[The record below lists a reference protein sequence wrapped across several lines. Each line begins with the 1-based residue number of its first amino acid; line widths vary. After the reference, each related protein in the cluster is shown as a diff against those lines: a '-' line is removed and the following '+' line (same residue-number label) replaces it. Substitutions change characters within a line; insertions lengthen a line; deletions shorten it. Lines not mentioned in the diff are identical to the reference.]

1 MMHHDSAGVRRVCG
15 RVGRVGRVRWEG
27 QVPREEE
34 EEEKGRL
41 RSGESMAAQAG
52 KV

>member
-1 MMHHDSAGVRRVCG
+1 MMHHDSAGVRRVC
-15 RVGRVGRVRWEG
+15 GRVGRVRWEG